1 MSNRAIEAQSQTLN
15 GRPVRE
21 SCSEYTYTALPNDAN
36 LIGNV
41 LGGHVMHLVDLC
53 GALAAE
59 RHSGRLVA
67 TVAVDH
73 LSFLHPVHIGQ
84 VLVLKSSVNRAFNT
98 SMEVGAKAWSEDP
111 RMRETRYILSAY
123 LTFVAL
129 DDTGK
134 PFPVPFAFPETEDEM
149 RRYERAGR
157 RREARLARQAVASSE
172 RGDNRG

>member
-59 RHSGRLVA
+59 RHSRRFVA

-73 LSFLHPVHIGQ
+73 FSFLHPVHIGQ
-84 VLVLKSSVNRAFNT
+84 VLVLRSSVNRVFRT
-98 SMEVGAKAWSEDP
+98 SMEVGVKVWVEDP
-111 RMRETRYILSAY
+111 RAGEVVHTSSAY

-134 PFPVPFAFPETEDEM
+134 PVLVAPVIPESDDEK
-149 RRYERAGR
+149 RRYEQAGR
-157 RREARLARQAVASSE
+157 HREERLQARWRTDRLASR
-172 RGDNRG
+172 

>member
-1 MSNRAIEAQSQTLN
+1 MSNRVIEAQSQTLN

-21 SCSEYTYTALPNDAN
+21 SCSEYTYSALPNDAN

-59 RHSGRLVA
+59 RHSRRLVA

-73 LSFLHPVHIGQ
+73 LSFLHPAHIGQ
-84 VLVLKSSVNRAFNT
+84 LLVLKSSVNRVFRT
-98 SMEVGAKAWSEDP
+98 SMEVGVKVWVEDP
-111 RMRETRYILSAY
+111 RAGEFVHTSSAY

-129 DDTGK
+129 DNTGK
-134 PFPVPFAFPETEDEM
+134 PVVVAPVIPESDEEK
-149 RRYERAGR
+149 RRYEQAGR
-157 RREARLARQAVASSE
+157 HREERLQARSRTARPAS
-172 RGDNRG
+172 R

>member
-1 MSNRAIEAQSQTLN
+1 MSNRAIEAKSQTRN

-21 SCSEYTYTALPNDAN
+21 SCSEYIYTALPNDAN

-59 RHSGRLVA
+59 RHSRRFVA

-84 VLVLKSSVNRAFNT
+84 
-98 SMEVGAKAWSEDP
+98 
-111 RMRETRYILSAY
+111 
-123 LTFVAL
+123 
-129 DDTGK
+129 
-134 PFPVPFAFPETEDEM
+134 
-149 RRYERAGR
+149 
-157 RREARLARQAVASSE
+157 
-172 RGDNRG
+172 